1 MLPDYA
7 ELHCLSN
14 FSFLRGAS
22 HPEELVERASAQG
35 YAALA
40 ITDEC
45 SFSGI
50 VRAHLAAKHAGLP
63 LVIGSEVAIN
73 DGVKLVLLATDRAS
87 YGNLAQLI
95 TRGRR
100 NAVKGSYALSR
111 DDVATFADGLLAL
124 WVPPELSAKG
134 ALWVAATFP
143 GRAWIAVEL
152 FAHAGD
158 RARLA
163 HCAALARQTGL
174 PQVAA
179 GDVHMHVRARRAL
192 QDTVTA
198 IRVKKPL
205 AECGYALHPN
215 GERHLRSRA
224 RLATIYPPE
233 LLAETITIAQRC
245 AFSLDELR
253 YEYPEEIVPEGQTP
267 ASHLRALVEA
277 GLARRYRGQT
287 TFSAELTVALG
298 GGVVENVVCPRFPI
312 CPPMSAH
319 WSSTSSR

>member
-1 MLPDYA
+1 MLPAYA

-63 LVIGSEVAIN
+63 LVIGSEVTID
-73 DGVKLVLLATDRAS
+73 DGAKLVLLATDRAS

-124 WVPPELSAKG
+124 WVPSGKVGKVGSDSTFHAGPPPVAAFDEKSSLTLLSTAR
-134 ALWVAATFP
+134 WVAATFP

-163 HCAALARQTGL
+163 YCAALAREACL

-224 RLATIYPPE
+224 SRGEARGPS
-233 LLAETITIAQRC
+233 ARHRQRGH
-245 AFSLDELR
+245 D
-253 YEYPEEIVPEGQTP
+253 Q
-267 ASHLRALVEA
+267 
-277 GLARRYRGQT
+277 
-287 TFSAELTVALG
+287 
-298 GGVVENVVCPRFPI
+298 
-312 CPPMSAH
+312 
-319 WSSTSSR
+319 